1 MTSQSHKSFGQRRY
15 IQKYS
20 SDSPKGMDDKPS
32 SHRQPRLSSTSHARP
47 ASMQLPSV
55 QKASSQMSHT
65 PLPLVGMN
73 SMYRVKDT
81 GTPPKPSPTQNRKKM
96 SHYTR
101 EIVHQ
106 YLFGLASNFW
116 FVYIITL
123 WTKQKVCLSTGA
135 VQHIMTTDTNQPSDS
150 DLCTK
155 RYDTSVPR

>member
-1 MTSQSHKSFGQRRY
+1 MLCSTLSAQHEPFGRRCYDQR
-15 IQKYS
+15 YS

-81 GTPPKPSPTQNRKKM
+81 GTPPRPNPTQNRKKM
-96 SHYTR
+96 SHCTR
-101 EIVHQ
+101 DVVHQ
-106 YLFGLASNFW
+106 YLFSSASTACVCGSQC
-116 FVYIITL
+116 FVQNR
-123 WTKQKVCLSTGA
+123 KFACLQGQFNT
-135 VQHIMTTDTNQPSDS
+135 
-150 DLCTK
+150 
-155 RYDTSVPR
+155 